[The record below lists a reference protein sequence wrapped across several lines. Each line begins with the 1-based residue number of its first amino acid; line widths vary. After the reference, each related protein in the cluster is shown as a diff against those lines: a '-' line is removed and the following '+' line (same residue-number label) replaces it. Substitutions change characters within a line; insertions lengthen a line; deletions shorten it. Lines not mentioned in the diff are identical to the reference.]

1 VIKPERFTLTP
12 TLSFAERGNRKRFAR
27 DGWRAFGA
35 SAAIALILPVWGCA
49 SHRADDGLNH
59 VENLLAKG
67 TSNRVRWNRGSADDL
82 ATRDELNAL
91 WRHPIGADDAVQIA
105 LLNNRSLQA
114 TYEDLGI
121 AQADLV
127 QAGLLSNPR
136 FFASARFPNQ
146 GPGSPDAEFS
156 VAEDFLEL
164 FMVPLRKRIAADK
177 LAVAERRVADAV
189 LGMEREARVAFY
201 TYQGRRQEL
210 ALQKTIL
217 DAQQSSCDLARQQH
231 KAGNISDLD
240 LASEEASCSAA
251 KLEVARTQ
259 FQSIADR
266 EEITRLMGMSGP
278 EVQSWQ
284 AADKLPDMPTAESPL
299 QELESLAI
307 RRRMDLDAERR
318 QTLVIARSLGL
329 TEQFRLTGIEIGFDV
344 ERRDPTERYVT
355 IAGPQ
360 LTVELPI
367 FDQKQAQIARLQA
380 EYRQGVDRIA
390 ALAVDIRS
398 QVRSARDRIMA
409 ARQTAELYQDV
420 VIPQRRQVTALS
432 EKHYNAMLL
441 GVDRWLIARQ
451 MEVTAYKEYI
461 EAVRDYWIARS
472 DLERAIG
479 GRLPATRR

>member
-1 VIKPERFTLTP
+1 MIASGNFIL
-12 TLSFAERGNRKRFAR
+12 RGRLMM
-27 DGWRAFGA
+27 A
-35 SAAIALILPVWGCA
+35 SIALASCGWGCN
-49 SHRADDGLNH
+49 SHRSDDGLNH
-59 VENLLAKG
+59 VANLISQS
-67 TSNRVRWNRGSADDL
+67 TPQRVRWNRGSADDL
-82 ATRDELNAL
+82 ATRDELKAL
-91 WRHPIGADDAVQIA
+91 LQHPLGADDAVQIA

-114 TYEDLGI
+114 TYEELGV

-127 QAGLLSNPR
+127 QAGLLSNPKL
-136 FFASARFPNQ
+136 FASVRIPNH

-189 LGMEREARVAFY
+189 LAMEHEARVAFY
-201 TYQGRRQEL
+201 TYQGRRQTL

-240 LASEEASCSAA
+240 LASEEASFSTA
-251 KLEVARTQ
+251 KLEVARTE
-259 FQSIADR
+259 FAAKADR
-266 EEITRLMGMSGP
+266 EEVTRLMGLSGP
-278 EVQSWQ
+278 EVDTWQ
-284 AADKLPDMPTAESPL
+284 AAEKLPDMPAAETSM

-307 RRRMDLDAERR
+307 RQRLDLDAERR
-318 QTLVIARSLGL
+318 QTLIIARSLGL
-329 TEQFRLTGIEIGFDV
+329 TEQFCLTGIEIGIDV
-344 ERRDPTERYVT
+344 ERRDATENYVT

-390 ALAVDIRS
+390 AMASDIRS
-398 QVRSARDRIMA
+398 QVRVARDRIAA
-409 ARQTAELYQDV
+409 ARQTAQLYQDV
-420 VIPQRRQVTALS
+420 LIPQRRQVTALS

-461 EAVRDYWIARS
+461 EAVRDYWIAKS
-472 DLERAIG
+472 DLERAVG
-479 GRLPATRR
+479 GRLVEAK